1 MASTGLPNNAPD
13 DIEYHFNSINQNSCS
28 SASGAERY
36 SSSDDIFSGTTRSDR
51 IPRDECGGDS

>member
-13 DIEYHFNSINQNSCS
+13 DIEYHFNSINQNSTS

-36 SSSDDIFSGTTRSDR
+36 SSSTDIFSGEGRADR
-51 IPRDECGGDS
+51 IPRDECGAE